1 MRIIHHD
8 LKPNNILLDGEMN
21 PKISD
26 FGLAR
31 LVLYQKCSGY
41 MALEYIIYRQF
52 SMKSDVFSFGV
63 LILQIVSGYKHQGA
77 GNGENV
83 EELPLNF

>member
-1 MRIIHHD
+1 MKGYLSTNLFPIKVLTTSYLVGVARAILYLHEDSRMRIIHHD

-31 LVLYQKCSGY
+31 LVLVNQSR
-41 MALEYIIYRQF
+41 ENTNR
-52 SMKSDVFSFGV
+52 
-63 LILQIVSGYKHQGA
+63 ILGT
-77 GNGENV
+77 
-83 EELPLNF
+83 